1 MRNIAGLARCLFSGS
16 NRSVKCSIIVVT
28 ENPPAIRNTPASPAR
43 PPHPASRLLYIPGI
57 SRNYLTMVMH
67 HLLPGSLFHLYLE
80 RHIHNPPYSPLLTL
94 PAIKVEIHLP
104 KGYVRDNFQA
114 HNQAMSSKK
123 T

>member
-1 MRNIAGLARCLFSGS
+1 MLHYRCNRESTGYPEYPCLSG
-16 NRSVKCSIIVVT
+16 T
-28 ENPPAIRNTPASPAR
+28 T
-43 PPHPASRLLYIPGI
+43 PASRLLYIPGI

-80 RHIHNPPYSPLLTL
+80 RHIHNPPYSSLLTL